1 LGSSAVDDPRFIG
14 YRRKLIEEIRR
25 KGITDLDLLSLFDA
39 VPRHHFL
46 PEGVRPRAYEDSPI
60 PIGFGQT
67 ASQPSLQAYFMS
79 MLKPVDTDV
88 VLEIGT
94 GCGFLTALLASR
106 ADRVYSVERIRE
118 LSHRSRDAL
127 DAMEFRNVAL
137 MVGDGTIGWRKYAPY
152 DVIVVSAGAPDV
164 PPALVDQLAEG
175 GRLLIPVGGRD
186 EQELRFI
193 RRVEGELIDE
203 PVEGHCKFVP
213 LLGSFAWAPEG
224 ESL

>member
-1 LGSSAVDDPRFIG
+1 MGSGTLDNSRYMG

-25 KGITDLDLLSLFDA
+25 KGVTDLEILSLFDA

-46 PEGVRPRAYEDSPI
+46 PEGVRPRAYEDAPI

-79 MLKPVDTDV
+79 VLKVTETDV

-118 LSHRSRDAL
+118 LSHRARTAL
-127 DAMEFRNVAL
+127 DEMEFRNVAL

-164 PPALVDQLAEG
+164 PQALLDQLAEG
-175 GRLLIPVGGRD
+175 GRMIIPVGGRD
-186 EQELRFI
+186 VQELRFI
-193 RRVEGELIDE
+193 RRVDGELIDE
-203 PVEGHCKFVP
+203 PVAGQCMFVP
-213 LLGSFAWAPEG
+213 LLGSFAWTPDGEG
-224 ESL
+224 

>member
-1 LGSSAVDDPRFIG
+1 MGSSAVDDSRYVG
-14 YRRKLIEEIRR
+14 YRRRLIEVIRQ
-25 KGITDLDLLSLFDA
+25 KGITDLEILSLFDD

-46 PEGVRPRAYEDSPI
+46 PEGVRPRAYEDAPI

-67 ASQPSLQAYFMS
+67 ASQPSLQAFFIS
-79 MLKPVDTDV
+79 VLKVSSSDV

-94 GCGFLTALLASR
+94 GCGFLTALLAAR

-118 LSHRSRDAL
+118 LSHRSRAAL
-127 DAMEFRNVAL
+127 DEMEFRNVAL

-164 PPALVDQLAEG
+164 PQAFLDQLAEG
-175 GRLLIPVGGRD
+175 GRMLIPVGGRD

-193 RRVEGELIDE
+193 RREDGEIIDE
-203 PVEGHCKFVP
+203 PVGGQCTFVP
-213 LLGSFAWAPEG
+213 LLGSFAWTQDGEG
-224 ESL
+224 